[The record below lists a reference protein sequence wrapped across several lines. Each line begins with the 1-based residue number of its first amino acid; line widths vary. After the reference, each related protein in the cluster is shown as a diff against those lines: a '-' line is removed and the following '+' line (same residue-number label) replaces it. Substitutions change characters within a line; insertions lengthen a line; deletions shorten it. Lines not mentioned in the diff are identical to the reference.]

1 MYTFTENLLV
11 IYLFFLQ
18 GQRHG
23 DGYRIPITHH
33 LFLNL
38 KNFTYNSINE
48 DVEVFFSLYD
58 ARENKCIRLDS
69 HTSLVKTRRQ
79 TRPICRIQIFRCL
92 QHQVLA
98 IGIFKVASVCC
109 SSLYHQ
115 QRAHLY
121 DGLYKS
127 AQEQHRTFRT
137 VALLCWENI
146 KY

>member
-79 TRPICRIQIFRCL
+79 TRPICRIQISDASSIMCWQLEYLKQL
-92 QHQVLA
+92 QFA
-98 IGIFKVASVCC
+98 VAHCTINRELIYMMVCIRVPK
-109 SSLYHQ
+109 SSIEHSEQWLY
-115 QRAHLY
+115 
-121 DGLYKS
+121 
-127 AQEQHRTFRT
+127 F
-137 VALLCWENI
+137 VWEI
-146 KY
+146 